1 MIRRLLVIA
10 AAVAIPMGM
19 IVVGGGVSGAA
30 AKTPDIKSVNARSVS
45 GIKKYYNSL
54 ASNTKGWCNGEV
66 PPNAPCDGGVND
78 YGTIDIVKATYS
90 NSGGYA
96 CGGQSRR
103 QEEVRPSVRRP
114 ERRNQRGSQW
124 LFGAGR

>member
-96 CGGQSRR
+96 PAVASPDGKKKY
-103 QEEVRPSVRRP
+103 
-114 ERRNQRGSQW
+114 
-124 LFGAGR
+124 A